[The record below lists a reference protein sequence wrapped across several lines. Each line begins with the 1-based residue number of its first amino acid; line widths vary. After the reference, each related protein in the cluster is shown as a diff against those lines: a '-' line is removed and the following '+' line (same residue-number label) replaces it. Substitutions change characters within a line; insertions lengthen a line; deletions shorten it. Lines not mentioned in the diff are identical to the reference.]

1 MDPLY
6 DELLHHDF
14 EDSTSAVEFCRNLA
28 FNAGFTV
35 KQEASANR
43 VSLAIVMILYFGVS
57 IGLLCKHL
65 APLLLF
71 SFTAHGFFFLKRLPE
86 LVERFS
92 FSFFL
97 PENFILTYTSVTLLL
112 LSTLHS
118 SIISC

>member
-65 APLLLF
+65 APLFFVYGPCFYF
-71 SFTAHGFFFLKRLPE
+71 SKEVSSAGGSL
-86 LVERFS
+86 S
-92 FSFFL
+92 SFFY
-97 PENFILTYTSVTLLL
+97 PKSILTYTSVTLLL
-112 LSTLHS
+112 L
-118 SIISC
+118 

>member
-43 VSLAIVMILYFGVS
+43 VSLAIVI
-57 IGLLCKHL
+57 I
-65 APLLLF
+65 PLFWCFNWASLQTF
-71 SFTAHGFFFLKRLPE
+71 SPSFFFFRLRPMC
-86 LVERFS
+86 
-92 FSFFL
+92 FFI
-97 PENFILTYTSVTLLL
+97 FF
-112 LSTLHS
+112 
-118 SIISC
+118 